1 VTWVCPGYSPAAH
14 RCCYAPG
21 PTPACGWCVLAEPI
35 FRTAAAATAAATANG
50 GAMYSRLDAAA
61 YATACVLRHMRPPR
75 RRTPS
80 VRRVTAGSRRWW
92 GPRLRLQTHMPTR
105 HQPSCRGLQHRHS
118 DTNKSATSKADP
130 RHQQDWILKCLQ
142 GREAPPL
149 AACGVATLCGDT
161 LHGWTETLQG
171 LVCRSPSSVTLERTC
186 VVHVQWSSE
195 DDGAEQMTY
204 VRRVIASSG
213 RTPPWPLSAVGRAI
227 RGPSLLLPVTR

>member
-1 VTWVCPGYSPAAH
+1 MGLPGLLTCCAPLLLCARSDAGVRLVCTSRAHIPHSSSSNSSSHGKRRGNVLTTRRSRVRNGLRAAAH
-14 RCCYAPG
+14 A
-21 PTPACGWCVLAEPI
+21 PTP
-35 FRTAAAATAAATANG
+35 
-50 GAMYSRLDAAA
+50 
-61 YATACVLRHMRPPR
+61 PP
-75 RRTPS
+75 TPS

-186 VVHVQWSSE
+186 VVHVQWVSSE

-227 RGPSLLLPVTR
+227 RGPSQLLPVTR